1 MEFPGIRRN
10 FTDEDHY
17 TLADLDKPVSKKAKR
32 FSEDMIGDC
41 LEIMESGDIEDLF
54 EIIPRIGV
62 LRDSRFNEPLLALLF
77 HEDIKRREFAAYSMG
92 AIGNRSFLEPLKKA
106 FAKARQLKGF
116 GARELQIAIIEAIGS
131 IGDDAA
137 VDFFLPALKSCCAT
151 KASSE
156 GKSARSAGRMSQWI
170 IESLGAIAQQ
180 GGGRSLDA
188 LTELVTHDDPEI
200 QAQAL
205 SELSVAYW
213 HRPNEVSDSILQK
226 IYELTTH
233 HETIVAESA
242 LAALQNL
249 ADVGCRRAEAFFSST
264 EEDQE

>member
-1 MEFPGIRRN
+1 M
-10 FTDEDHY
+10 
-17 TLADLDKPVSKKAKR
+17 TLADSNKPVSKRAKH
-32 FSEDMIGDC
+32 FSEDMIRDC

-62 LRDSRFNEPLLALLF
+62 LRDPRFAEPLLALLS
-77 HEDIKRREFAAYSMG
+77 HEDAKRREFAAYSMG
-92 AIGNRSFLEPLKKA
+92 AMADRSFLEPLKKA
-106 FAKARQLKGF
+106 FIKAKQLKGF
-116 GARELQIAIIEAIGS
+116 GARDLQIAIIEAIGA

-137 VDFFLPALKSCCAT
+137 VDFFLPALKTCCAT
-151 KASSE
+151 KASGE
-156 GKSARSAGRMSQWI
+156 GKNARSAGRMSQWI

-188 LTELVTHDDPEI
+188 LIELVTHHDPDI

-213 HRPNEVSDSILQK
+213 HRPNDVADSVLEK

-233 HETIVAESA
+233 PDAIVAESA

-249 ADVGCRRAEAFFSST
+249 ADVGCSRAEAFFASS
-264 EEDQE
+264 EEE